1 MPGVIWRF
9 LIWFTAVIKHLGGKF
24 DRLTKHWPCLL
35 PFLLQ
40 SCSYTIQYNFQELCT
55 GRGGF
60 CAGQLKILTQ
70 MVALWK
76 LIATNT
82 NMDRKNSIWRPDG
95 LNLYITISC
104 VVVMTIGSRWNT
116 ELGRSYPDEAGGS
129 GGPGIAFGYL
139 CWLFLQSDLFLGNLF
154 WISLPT
160 CHSQSYLF
168 LVSLVNLTWF
178 WVTDLGSVCRTVSG
192 QSSLSVWPVSGQPSQ
207 SDLFLGNLFRVSLP
221 TCLSQSYRLSHAS
234 NNNNH

>member
-1 MPGVIWRF
+1 MEIERSQCKHQFKHNRFVQANGWGPQPTLTRRKKSKEHLGTEIGTFTIAVKNEFRRWLQLRSKGHLNFTSSPQTRCGCCWYHWGHTELIWEVPGVIWRF

-40 SCSYTIQYNFQELCT
+40 SCSYTSQYNFQELCT

-104 VVVMTIGSRWNT
+104 VVVRTIGSRWNT
-116 ELGRSYPDEAGGS
+116 ELGRSYPERS
-129 GGPGIAFGYL
+129 
-139 CWLFLQSDLFLGNLF
+139 
-154 WISLPT
+154 
-160 CHSQSYLF
+160 
-168 LVSLVNLTWF
+168 
-178 WVTDLGSVCRTVSG
+178 RK
-192 QSSLSVWPVSGQPSQ
+192 
-207 SDLFLGNLFRVSLP
+207 
-221 TCLSQSYRLSHAS
+221 
-234 NNNNH
+234 